1 MFLTWNLPPIF
12 VGILQPNHGYNAGLN
27 HASWGHHGNTLRCK
41 RQCDV
46 AFWIHGVWPP
56 NLSHCLMGKWGFNLW
71 DEMKVFIQD
80 FRQNHLDVPGNNT
93 AFWSM
98 GDMTNHD
105 VDVLGCNSKHHIQY
119 IYIHILYTSNLYIYN
134 TLSISNY
141 EIWLGLEGIVFWL
154 FFSFFC
160 FSVWCSFLCYFAK
173 GTADRIYTFLLW
185 DPSARVW
192 CAGVCVL
199 LLRVHVLP
207 AAHIRCY
214 IWFEKIYIYIIIY
227 YIAGMSKPCARK
239 QQLVECD
246 GEMFLPVGFPP
257 FFRISVLHSNIT
269 G

>member
-12 VGILQPNHGYNAGLN
+12 VGILQPNHGYNGGLN

-119 IYIHILYTSNLYIYN
+119 IYIYIYYTQVTYIYN

-141 EIWLGLEGIVFWL
+141 EIWLGLEGIVFWFFLVFFL
-154 FFSFFC
+154 FFSLMQLSLLFC
-160 FSVWCSFLCYFAK
+160 KRDC
-173 GTADRIYTFLLW
+173 R
-185 DPSARVW
+185 
-192 CAGVCVL
+192 
-199 LLRVHVLP
+199 
-207 AAHIRCY
+207 
-214 IWFEKIYIYIIIY
+214 
-227 YIAGMSKPCARK
+227 
-239 QQLVECD
+239 
-246 GEMFLPVGFPP
+246 
-257 FFRISVLHSNIT
+257 
-269 G
+269 

>member
-1 MFLTWNLPPIF
+1 M
-12 VGILQPNHGYNAGLN
+12 
-27 HASWGHHGNTLRCK
+27 C
-41 RQCDV
+41 
-46 AFWIHGVWPP
+46 
-56 NLSHCLMGKWGFNLW
+56 W
-71 DEMKVFIQD
+71 DAIVNIIY
-80 FRQNHLDVPGNNT
+80 
-93 AFWSM
+93 S
-98 GDMTNHD
+98 
-105 VDVLGCNSKHHIQY
+105 

-160 FSVWCSFLCYFAK
+160 FQFDAAFFAILLKGLQIEYIHFCYGIRVLGCGALAFA
-173 GTADRIYTFLLW
+173 Y
-185 DPSARVW
+185 SS
-192 CAGVCVL
+192 CVCMYYPQRTSGAIFD
-199 LLRVHVLP
+199 LR
-207 AAHIRCY
+207 
-214 IWFEKIYIYIIIY
+214 KKIYIIIY